1 MTWWLWILLGL
12 ALLIAEAAVD
22 AAFFLLFIGLGA
34 ILVGVGVGL
43 GELLGIAWPPVAQWL
58 IFAGLSLVF
67 LYFLRAR
74 LRAAFLR
81 KKGAEV
87 DIVVGEQA
95 RALMAIA
102 PGAEGEAMLRGAKWA
117 ARNLGTAEIPAGAR
131 VRVAEV
137 DQLVLGLKPQ

>member
-1 MTWWLWILLGL
+1 MTWWLWLLLGL
-12 ALLIAEAAVD
+12 ALLIVEVTVD

-34 ILVGVGVGL
+34 ILVGFGVGL

-58 IFAGLSLVF
+58 TFAGLSLVF

-74 LRAAFLR
+74 LRAVFLR

-87 DIVVGEQA
+87 DVVVGERA
-95 RALMAIA
+95 RALTAIA

-117 ARNLGTAEIPAGAR
+117 ARNLGTEEIPAGAR
-131 VRVAEV
+131 VPVAKV